1 MKIYITR
8 HGETDWNRKRIIQ
21 GSMDSPLTEDGLIG
35 AERLSVR
42 LRKTHFDL
50 VITSPLNRAY
60 RTAMIILKD
69 RNIPI
74 LKDDSLKEI
83 NCGIFEGF
91 TFNEIWLKHP
101 ELKSM
106 LYSDPLNFRYPGGES
121 LNEFYD
127 RVKNGFERIIKE
139 HSDKTILIVA
149 HGGTIKG
156 LTSYMIEKADPS
168 SWFRNVVDNCSL
180 TEIDYNDEQF
190 TMVNYNDTLH
200 LNIDWVS

>member
-8 HGETDWNRKRIIQ
+8 HGETEWNKKRIIQ
-21 GSMDSPLTEDGLIG
+21 GSMDSPLTEEGVRG
-35 AERLSVR
+35 AERLSER
-42 LRKTHFDL
+42 LRETHFDF
-50 VITSPLNRAY
+50 VITSPLYRAY
-60 RTAMIILKD
+60 RTARIILKE

-74 LKDDSLKEI
+74 IKNESLQEI

-91 TFNEIWLKHP
+91 TFDEIWKKHP
-101 ELKSM
+101 ELKAK
-106 LYSDPLNFRYPGGES
+106 LHGDPLNFRYPGGES

-127 RVKNGFERIIKE
+127 RVKFGFEKIME
-139 HSDKTILIVA
+139 EYSDKTILIVA

-180 TEIDYNDEQF
+180 TEIVYKDGKF
-190 TMVNYNDTLH
+190 SMVNYNDTVH
-200 LNIDWVS
+200 MNINWMR

>member
-8 HGETDWNRKRIIQ
+8 HGETEWNKKRIIQ
-21 GSMDSPLTEDGLIG
+21 GSMDSPLTEEGVRG

-42 LRKTHFDL
+42 LRETQFDF
-50 VITSPLNRAY
+50 VITSPLYRAY

-69 RNIPI
+69 RKIPI
-74 LKDDSLKEI
+74 IKDDSLKEI

-91 TFNEIWLKHP
+91 TFQEIWEKHP
-101 ELKSM
+101 DLKST
-106 LYSDPLNFRYPGGES
+106 LHSDPLNFRYPGGES

-127 RVKNGFERIIKE
+127 RVKNGFEEIIENYK
-139 HSDKTILIVA
+139 DKTILIVA

-180 TEIDYNDEQF
+180 TEIDYVDGQF
-190 TMVNYNDTLH
+190 RLINYNDTDH
-200 LNIDWVS
+200 MNID

>member
-8 HGETDWNRKRIIQ
+8 HGETEWNKKRIIQ
-21 GSMDSPLTEDGLIG
+21 GSMDSPLTEEGVRG

-42 LRKTHFDL
+42 LRETQFDF
-50 VITSPLNRAY
+50 VITSPLYRAY

-69 RNIPI
+69 RKIPI
-74 LKDDSLKEI
+74 IKDDSLKEI

-91 TFNEIWLKHP
+91 TFQEIWEKHP
-101 ELKSM
+101 DLKST
-106 LYSDPLNFRYPGGES
+106 LHSDPLNFRYPGGES

-127 RVKNGFERIIKE
+127 RVKNGFEEIIENYK
-139 HSDKTILIVA
+139 DKTILIVA

-156 LTSYMIEKADPS
+156 LTSYMIEKADSS

-180 TEIDYNDEQF
+180 TEIDYVDGQF
-190 TMVNYNDTLH
+190 RLINYNDTDH
-200 LNIDWVS
+200 MNID

>member
-8 HGETDWNRKRIIQ
+8 HGETEWNRERIIQ
-21 GSMDSPLTEDGLIG
+21 GSMDSPLTDEGVRG

-42 LRKTHFDL
+42 LKETHFDF
-50 VITSPLNRAY
+50 VITSPLYRAY

-74 LKDDSLKEI
+74 IKDDSLKEI
-83 NCGIFEGF
+83 NCGVFEGF
-91 TFNEIWLKHP
+91 TFTEIWLKHP
-101 ELKSM
+101 ELKAK
-106 LYSDPLNFRYPGGES
+106 LHSDPLNFRYPGGES
-121 LNEFYD
+121 LTEFYD
-127 RVKNGFERIIKE
+127 RVKNGFEKIIEEKT
-139 HSDKTILIVA
+139 DKTILIVA

-180 TEIDYNDEQF
+180 TEIDYIDGQF
-190 TMVNYNDTLH
+190 SMINYNDTVH
-200 LNIDWVS
+200 MNIDWLR